1 MSKAFIN
8 VPLFQG
14 MDESGLLGLGE
25 VFETWHCP
33 ADTVVFA
40 AGDLADSL
48 YLLVDGHVALHEEGE
63 KMIELQP
70 ISLLGELGAMVGLN
84 RRVTAVTLAPSV
96 FLRASGKA
104 LRAFFESNPL
114 VSVQFYQ
121 NLLGMA
127 ADKIR
132 RDERRIDGMRRN
144 IIRTQKAL
152 KQMREIVLDGPSTAL
167 SEPLH
172 EAIEHVIAQN
182 RRANYI
188 VEPPTALPVY
198 VRLHNRETYPV
209 FQMSRQMLVLPED
222 AIVDGADWRGVLLL
236 PLSEI
241 PVSGRAEAPAGGR
254 FRVEL
259 DTLIDEYAQGLEDYL
274 AQAQLLDI
282 VL

>member
-14 MDESGLLGLGE
+14 MDESGLQGLGE
-25 VFETWHCP
+25 VFETFHCG
-33 ADTVVFA
+33 ADQVIFA
-40 AGDLADSL
+40 SGEVADAL
-48 YLLVDGHVALHEEGE
+48 FLLVDGHVALHEEGE

-70 ISLLGELGAMVGLN
+70 ISLIGELGAMVGLN

-96 FLRASGKA
+96 FLKASGKS
-104 LRAFFESNPL
+104 LRGFFERNPA

-132 RDERRIDGMRRN
+132 RDERRIDDMRSN
-144 IIRTQKAL
+144 LIKTQKSL
-152 KQMREIVLDGPSTAL
+152 KTMRDLVLDGPSTEL

-172 EAIEHVIAQN
+172 VAIEQVITQN

-188 VEPPTALPVY
+188 VQPPSALPVY
-198 VRLHNRETYPV
+198 VRLQNRETYPV
-209 FQMSRQMLVLPED
+209 LEMSRQMLSLPAD
-222 AIVDGADWRGVLLL
+222 AAVSDGDWRGVLLL
-236 PLSEI
+236 PHAEI
-241 PVSGRAEAPAGGR
+241 PVSGQAESVVAGR

-259 DTLIDEYAQGLEDYL
+259 DTLIDEYSHGLEDYL

-282 VL
+282 LL

>member
-14 MDESGLLGLGE
+14 MDEHGLQGLGE
-25 VFETWHCP
+25 VFETFHCG
-33 ADTVVFA
+33 ADHVIFA
-40 AGDLADSL
+40 SGEVADML

-70 ISLLGELGAMVGLN
+70 ISLIGELGAMVGLN
-84 RRVTAVTLAPSV
+84 RRVTAITLVPSV
-96 FLRASGKA
+96 FLRTSGKA
-104 LRAFFESNPL
+104 LRGFFERNPT

-132 RDERRIDGMRRN
+132 RDERRIDDMRRN
-144 IIRTQKAL
+144 IIKTQKSL
-152 KQMREIVLDGPSTAL
+152 KQMRDIVLDAPSTAL
-167 SEPLH
+167 SGPLH
-172 EAIEHVIAQN
+172 DAIEAVIAQN

-188 VEPPTALPVY
+188 VEPPAALPVY
-198 VRLHNRETYPV
+198 VRLQNRETYPV
-209 FQMSRQMLVLPED
+209 FQMSRQMLSLPAD
-222 AIVDGADWRGVLLL
+222 AADGADWRGVLLL
-236 PLSEI
+236 PHAEI
-241 PVSGRAEAPAGGR
+241 PVSGQAEAAVGGR

-259 DTLIDEYAQGLEDYL
+259 DNLIDEYAQGLEEYL

-282 VL
+282 LL

>member
-14 MDESGLLGLGE
+14 MDETGLQGLGE
-25 VFETWHCP
+25 VFETWHCG
-33 ADTVVFA
+33 ADHVVFA
-40 AGDLADSL
+40 AGEVADQL

-84 RRVTAVTLAPSV
+84 RRVTAITLAPSV

-104 LRAFFESNPL
+104 LRGFFEQHPT

-132 RDERRIDGMRRN
+132 RDERRIDDMRRN
-144 IIRTQKAL
+144 IIKTQKAL
-152 KQMREIVLDGPSTAL
+152 KQMRDIVLDGPSTEL

-172 EAIEHVIAQN
+172 DAIEQVIAQN

-188 VEPPTALPVY
+188 VEPPSALPVY
-198 VRLHNRETYPV
+198 ARMPNRDTWPV
-209 FQMSRQMLVLPED
+209 YQMSRQMLVLPGAAFE
-222 AIVDGADWRGVLLL
+222 GADWRGVLLL
-236 PLSEI
+236 PHAEI
-241 PVSGRAEAPAGGR
+241 PVSGQAENPSGGR
-254 FRVEL
+254 FRIEL

-282 VL
+282 LL